1 MTFTYT
7 YAAHG
12 YMFRA
17 ASDHYQHECTWCRQA
32 RETALEHMR
41 DASLRTTKSTK
52 YEVPTDIPHTVH
64 VTRLYRATGASEP
77 SAPRYGTM
85 YTGPFGSTIGLG
97 EPWKVHVSGD
107 VASDMSGT
115 YVKADPKRPVVLALT
130 EAEASAVLELLVSE
144 WEHQTEEADMAYQNG
159 NGFEGECVQARTLA
173 ADAEK
178 IADRLRKALAEH
190 LDKAYA
196 GELGS

>member
-41 DASLRTTKSTK
+41 DASLKTTKSTK

-64 VTRLYRATGASEP
+64 VTRLYRNTGTSEF
-77 SAPRYGTM
+77 SAPQHRTTM
-85 YTGPFGSTIGLG
+85 FTGPFSFGLG
-97 EPWKVHVSGD
+97 EPLKVNVSGD
-107 VASDMSGT
+107 VTPDLSGT
-115 YVKADPKRPVVLALT
+115 YVKADPKRPVMLALA
-130 EAEASAVLELLVSE
+130 ESEASAVLELLVSE
-144 WEHQTEEADMAYQNG
+144 WENQTEEADAAYQNG

-178 IADRLRKALAEH
+178 IADRLRKALADH

-196 GELGS
+196 GELGP